1 MKDSLIRLGAA
12 LVLGFAGCGPDH
24 GMSLGRVSGTV
35 TSRGKPVQF
44 GTVMFMPD
52 SAKGTDGPPAM
63 ATLRPSGEFSLSTD
77 SADDGALVGF
87 HKVGIVGLD
96 PTPIRGEVETKH
108 EASPMDPMKAKRKAV
123 RTAAFRRKVDEDTFT
138 DRAGRVFKYVIP
150 KEVGNAETSG
160 ILVEVSRG
168 SNTFHFEVQEDGKVQ
183 VK

>member
-1 MKDSLIRLGAA
+1 MRYSLTWLGAA
-12 LVLGFAGCGPDH
+12 LVVAFPGCGPGH

-35 TSRGKPVQF
+35 SSGGKPVQF

-63 ATLRPSGEFSLSTD
+63 GTLRPSGEFSLSTD

-96 PTPIRGEVETKH
+96 PTPIRGEVESKN
-108 EASPMDPMKAKRKAV
+108 EASPIDPMKAKRKAV
-123 RTAAFRRKVDEDTFT
+123 STAARRKGDGDTFT

-150 KEVGNAETSG
+150 KEIGNAET
-160 ILVEVSRG
+160 
-168 SNTFHFEVQEDGKVQ
+168 
-183 VK
+183 